1 MKKYFL
7 ILFLLLSTSSLL
19 YSQHATYGFKT
30 GPSLARGTVDT
41 VSLGLQ
47 IGAQLEYVFSSNI
60 AFGSELN
67 INTQP
72 GIPIDW
78 VLQVKYYFKLKQK
91 EIIPFIG
98 VGTQVWFFEGGP
110 YYAASVGAG
119 VDLWLSKKF
128 IVPID
133 LQFGRIFIDEG
144 EVISFAGTVGIKY
157 FF

>member
-1 MKKYFL
+1 MKKYIL
-7 ILFLLLSTSSLL
+7 ILFLILPTSSFI
-19 YSQHATYGFKT
+19 YSQHATYGMKT

-67 INTQP
+67 LNTQS
-72 GIPIDW
+72 GIPIEW
-78 VLQVKYYFKLKQK
+78 ALHVKYYFNLKQK
-91 EIIPFIG
+91 EMIPFIG

-110 YYAASVGAG
+110 YYG
-119 VDLWLSKKF
+119 VKVVSGIDLKLNKKF

-133 LQFGRIFIDEG
+133 LQLGRIFIDDG
-144 EVISFAGTVGIKY
+144 EVISFAGTVGIK
-157 FF
+157 FFF